1 MSLPSTARADGLL
14 LVDKPA
20 GVTSHDVV
28 ARARR
33 VLRERRIGHLGT
45 LDPFATGLLVLLVGR
60 ATRLAQ
66 YLDGEPKEY
75 AATVSFGAET
85 ETDDGTGAVTVTA
98 PLPAPA
104 DVRRAIE
111 QLTGPLQQMPP
122 AYSAKQVDGERSY
135 AAARAGR
142 ALALRAVPV
151 QVHGWQVEQ
160 LTPER
165 AQVRVTCSG
174 GTYVRALA
182 RDLGRRCGSAAHL
195 TALRRLRSGPFQ
207 VADAVSWDALEP
219 AAPPALRSPLPGL
232 AAFAPVPLGA
242 EELERVLRGAAI
254 PAHVP
259 GDRAVLLDEAGEVVA
274 VAQRVQERWQPRAV
288 LRDG

>member
-75 AATVSFGAET
+75 EATVAFGAGT
-85 ETDDGTGAVTVTA
+85 ETDDATGAVTVTA
-98 PLPAPA
+98 PLPASA
-104 DVRRAIE
+104 DVRHAVE
-111 QLTGPLQQMPP
+111 QLTGPLEQMPP

-142 ALALRAVPV
+142 TLALRAVPV
-151 QVHGWQVEQ
+151 HVHPTAVIDEDVVLGEG
-160 LTPER
+160 T
-165 AQVRVTCSG
+165 RVWHFVHVSSG
-174 GTYVRALA
+174 A
-182 RDLGRRCGSAAHL
+182 RIGAGCVLGQNVFVGRRVFASKGSAMSSP
-195 TALRRLRSGPFQ
+195 RRTKRI
-207 VADAVSWDALEP
+207 
-219 AAPPALRSPLPGL
+219 SP
-232 AAFAPVPLGA
+232 V
-242 EELERVLRGAAI
+242 
-254 PAHVP
+254 
-259 GDRAVLLDEAGEVVA
+259 GE
-274 VAQRVQERWQPRAV
+274 
-288 LRDG
+288 